1 MTTATTPLRPSA
13 GTRPARRSEVLPTPH
28 GPDSAT
34 TRASPE
40 HMRTRRAISSV
51 RPWNA
56 SADPSSYGWNPL
68 IHIVEA
74 VNNDAGRRRFCDHRG
89 GSALPDIRL
98 EHLRLFVIVRDDD
111 LAVMCVRRRR
121 REEALDQVGDLFVR
135 GAALDGGQRVHDVT
149 VVDHRQEADAPA
161 VLHRPQIPRFAG
173 LG

>member
-40 HMRTRRAISSV
+40 HRRTRRAISSV

-56 SADPSSYGWNPL
+56 SAEPSSYGWNPL
-68 IHIVEA
+68 IHIIEA
-74 VNNDAGRRRFCDHRG
+74 VNNDAGRRRSCDQRR
-89 GSALPDIRL
+89 GSALADVRL

-111 LAVMCVRRRR
+111 LAVVRVGRRW
-121 REEALDQVGDLFVR
+121 REEALDQVGDLLMR
-135 GAALDGGQRVHDVT
+135 RAALDRGQRVHD
-149 VVDHRQEADAPA
+149 
-161 VLHRPQIPRFAG
+161 
-173 LG
+173 